1 MTLDRKKLIFN
12 ILALICSIWFLLLGW
27 FWAWL
32 INVIFVFPV
41 AVVGFILWCLGR
53 GSTKP
58 KLNRIVGWL
67 LLAGLTATLGS
78 LLLLTLRN

>member
-1 MTLDRKKLIFN
+1 MTIERKKLIFN

-32 INVIFVFPV
+32 INVIIVFPF
-41 AVVGFILWCLGR
+41 AVIGFFLWRLGR

-58 KLNRIVGWL
+58 LLSRIVGWL
-67 LLAGLTATLGS
+67 LIAGLATTLGS
-78 LLLLTLRN
+78 LLFLMLRN

>member
-1 MTLDRKKLIFN
+1 MTNDRKKLIFN
-12 ILALICSIWFLLLGW
+12 IIALICGIWFLLLGW

-41 AVVGFILWCLGR
+41 AIVGFILWRLGR
-53 GSTKP
+53 GSS

-67 LLAGLTATLGS
+67 LLAGLVTTLGS
-78 LLLLTLRN
+78 LLLFALRN

>member
-1 MTLDRKKLIFN
+1 MTIDKKKLIYN
-12 ILALICSIWFLLLGW
+12 ILALICSVWFLLLGW

-41 AVVGFILWCLGR
+41 AIIGFILWRLGR

-58 KLNRIVGWL
+58 LLNRMVGWL
-67 LLAGLTATLGS
+67 LLAGLAATLGA
-78 LLLLTLRN
+78 LLLFMLRN

>member
-1 MTLDRKKLIFN
+1 MTIDRKKLIYN
-12 ILALICSIWFLLLGW
+12 ILALICSVWFLLLGW

-41 AVVGFILWCLGR
+41 AIVGLILWRLGR

-58 KLNRIVGWL
+58 ILNRIVGWL
-67 LLAGLTATLGS
+67 LLAGLAATLGS
-78 LLLLTLRN
+78 LLLLMLRN

>member
-1 MTLDRKKLIFN
+1 MTIDRKKLIFN

-27 FWAWL
+27 YWGWL
-32 INVIFVFPV
+32 INVIFVFPF
-41 AVVGFILWCLGR
+41 AIVGFIFWRLGR

-67 LLAGLTATLGS
+67 LSAGLVTTLGS

>member
-1 MTLDRKKLIFN
+1 MTIDRKKLIFN

-41 AVVGFILWCLGR
+41 AIVGFILWRLGR
-53 GSTKP
+53 DSTKP
-58 KLNRIVGWL
+58 LLNRIVGWL
-67 LLAGLTATLGS
+67 LLAGLAATLGA
-78 LLLLTLRN
+78 LLLFMLRN